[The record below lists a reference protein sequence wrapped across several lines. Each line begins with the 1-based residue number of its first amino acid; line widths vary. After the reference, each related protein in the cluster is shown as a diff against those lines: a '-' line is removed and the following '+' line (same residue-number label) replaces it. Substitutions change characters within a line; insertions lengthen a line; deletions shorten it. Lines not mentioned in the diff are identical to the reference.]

1 VIAALYV
8 LAVSIISLVLGILAA
23 LATRPVP
30 EARPALLML
39 ALAGCLAAVA
49 WDIEKEGRRAC
60 HERAPRL
67 C

>member
-8 LAVSIISLVLGILAA
+8 LAVSLLSFVLGILAA

-39 ALAGCLAAVA
+39 ALAGCLAAAA
-49 WDIEKEGRRAC
+49 WDIAREGSK
-60 HERAPRL
+60 
-67 C
+67 

>member
-8 LAVSIISLVLGILAA
+8 LAVSMLSLALGVLAA

-39 ALAGCLAAVA
+39 ALAGCLAAAA
-49 WDIEKEGRRAC
+49 WDIAKQGGAR
-60 HERAPRL
+60 
-67 C
+67 

>member
-1 VIAALYV
+1 VIAVLYV
-8 LAVSIISLVLGILAA
+8 IAVILISFVLGLLAA
-23 LATRPVP
+23 LATRPVS

-49 WDIEKEGRRAC
+49 WDIEKEGRWAC

-67 C
+67 Y

>member
-8 LAVSIISLVLGILAA
+8 LAVSLLSFVSGILAA

-39 ALAGCLAAVA
+39 ALAGCLAAAA
-49 WDIEKEGRRAC
+49 WDIAREGR
-60 HERAPRL
+60 
-67 C
+67 